1 MYYCSHTLDN
11 CPKLS
16 PNLSKKII
24 QKISKLLKKILQRR
38 DDYFMI
44 PQVTLVQKISS
55 EDVPSPSCNGA
66 QKSICCTLSRILIT
80 AASMTQ
86 GENYG
91 RNIRLFA
98 KNLYPLSTQFNP
110 YANVFSTHS

>member
-1 MYYCSHTLDN
+1 
-11 CPKLS
+11 
-16 PNLSKKII
+16 
-24 QKISKLLKKILQRR
+24 
-38 DDYFMI
+38 MI

-66 QKSICCTLSRILIT
+66 QKSICCTLSGILIT
-80 AASMTQ
+80 ASMTQQ

-98 KNLYPLSTQFNP
+98 KNLYPLNSIQPVCKRLLDTLISPRAHATILGSFN
-110 YANVFSTHS
+110 VSFLFVIFSPT

>member
-1 MYYCSHTLDN
+1 MFQKN
-11 CPKLS
+11 
-16 PNLSKKII
+16 I
-24 QKISKLLKKILQRR
+24 QKISELLKKILQRR

-66 QKSICCTLSRILIT
+66 QKSICCTLSGILIT
-80 AASMTQ
+80 ASMTQ

-98 KNLYPLSTQFNP
+98 KNLYPLNSIQPVWKRLLDTLISPRHTQPF
-110 YANVFSTHS
+110 